1 MSQNIAKYSQF
12 VMPDHINVVGTLF
25 GGQMI
30 AWIDLAAAKVAHRL
44 LKGSEADGAVTRT
57 IEQVEFKEPVYLGD
71 WVNFTAKIVAAGTT
85 SIHIEVNAY
94 AEGGK
99 TDPRLACSASLVMV
113 SVKKDEKGKYKNTLM
128 VKLLSSGVIF
138 TSTLVFCQ
146 VVDSLKVD
154 ELLTKSVESKVV
166 EISAIISYDS
176 FEPRAFKL
184 SLYPRKS
191 PSEVYI
197 SRMFFPGDSIQII
210 LPYNILSE
218 DTLGNIASLEPVG
231 GSYEKLYRLFTKSE
245 KKIDLGNFRIKIKSD
260 IIKLSL
266 IDGFDF
272 KPISKAL
279 LQISS
284 SSQIIFSAM
293 SDSMGY
299 TRLRIPINRDNTTPV
314 VLRVDTDGRYP
325 PWQENLEIPKGVSSK
340 TIPLYPM
347 QVDEGVSIYKVVKE
361 LSPLRKGPENGSETL
376 FLLNSGD
383 LIAVNKVA
391 GDRVYGRVR
400 IDLYNKQS
408 FKYFEGWV
416 LHKDIKLMN
425 GHQTKKSAN

>member
-1 MSQNIAKYSQF
+1 
-12 VMPDHINVVGTLF
+12 
-25 GGQMI
+25 
-30 AWIDLAAAKVAHRL
+30 
-44 LKGSEADGAVTRT
+44 
-57 IEQVEFKEPVYLGD
+57 
-71 WVNFTAKIVAAGTT
+71 
-85 SIHIEVNAY
+85 
-94 AEGGK
+94 
-99 TDPRLACSASLVMV
+99 
-113 SVKKDEKGKYKNTLM
+113 M
-128 VKLLSSGVIF
+128 VKLLSSGLIF

-146 VVDSLKVD
+146 AVDSLKVD

-166 EISAIISYDS
+166 EISATISYDS

-184 SLYPRKS
+184 SLFPRKS

-245 KKIDLGNFRIKIKSD
+245 EKIDLGNFRIKIKSD

-416 LHKDIKLMN
+416 LNKDIKLMN

>member
-1 MSQNIAKYSQF
+1 MIVLSQGLSN
-12 VMPDHINVVGTLF
+12 
-25 GGQMI
+25 
-30 AWIDLAAAKVAHRL
+30 
-44 LKGSEADGAVTRT
+44 
-57 IEQVEFKEPVYLGD
+57 
-71 WVNFTAKIVAAGTT
+71 
-85 SIHIEVNAY
+85 
-94 AEGGK
+94 
-99 TDPRLACSASLVMV
+99 LACFQGKALQKCIYQGCFFLV
-113 SVKKDEKGKYKNTLM
+113 
-128 VKLLSSGVIF
+128 I
-138 TSTLVFCQ
+138 
-146 VVDSLKVD
+146 
-154 ELLTKSVESKVV
+154 
-166 EISAIISYDS
+166 
-176 FEPRAFKL
+176 RFKL
-184 SLYPRKS
+184 FYH
-191 PSEVYI
+191 
-197 SRMFFPGDSIQII
+197 II
-210 LPYNILSE
+210 FLAK

-245 KKIDLGNFRIKIKSD
+245 EKIDLGNFRIKTKSD

-284 SSQIIFSAM
+284 SSQIIFSAI

-416 LHKDIKLMN
+416 LNKNIKLMN
-425 GHQTKKSAN
+425 GNQTKKSAN

>member
-1 MSQNIAKYSQF
+1 
-12 VMPDHINVVGTLF
+12 
-25 GGQMI
+25 
-30 AWIDLAAAKVAHRL
+30 
-44 LKGSEADGAVTRT
+44 
-57 IEQVEFKEPVYLGD
+57 
-71 WVNFTAKIVAAGTT
+71 
-85 SIHIEVNAY
+85 
-94 AEGGK
+94 
-99 TDPRLACSASLVMV
+99 
-113 SVKKDEKGKYKNTLM
+113 M
-128 VKLLSSGVIF
+128 VKLLSSGLIF

-146 VVDSLKVD
+146 AVDSLKVD

-166 EISAIISYDS
+166 EISATISYDS

-184 SLYPRKS
+184 SLFPRKS

-231 GSYEKLYRLFTKSE
+231 GSYEKLYRLFTKSKE
-245 KKIDLGNFRIKIKSD
+245 KIDLGNFRIKIKSD

-416 LHKDIKLMN
+416 LNKDIKLMN

>member
-1 MSQNIAKYSQF
+1 
-12 VMPDHINVVGTLF
+12 
-25 GGQMI
+25 
-30 AWIDLAAAKVAHRL
+30 
-44 LKGSEADGAVTRT
+44 
-57 IEQVEFKEPVYLGD
+57 
-71 WVNFTAKIVAAGTT
+71 
-85 SIHIEVNAY
+85 
-94 AEGGK
+94 
-99 TDPRLACSASLVMV
+99 
-113 SVKKDEKGKYKNTLM
+113 M
-128 VKLLSSGVIF
+128 VKLLSNGVIF
-138 TSTLVFCQ
+138 LSTLVLCQ
-146 VVDSLKVD
+146 TVDSSKVN
-154 ELLTKSVESKVV
+154 ELLIKSVESKVV
-166 EISAIISYDS
+166 EISATISYDS

-184 SLYPRKS
+184 SLFPRKS

-245 KKIDLGNFRIKIKSD
+245 EKIDLGNFRIKIKSD

-284 SSQIIFSAM
+284 SSQIIFSAI

-416 LHKDIKLMN
+416 LNKNIKLMN
-425 GHQTKKSAN
+425 GNQTKKSAN

>member
-1 MSQNIAKYSQF
+1 
-12 VMPDHINVVGTLF
+12 
-25 GGQMI
+25 
-30 AWIDLAAAKVAHRL
+30 
-44 LKGSEADGAVTRT
+44 
-57 IEQVEFKEPVYLGD
+57 
-71 WVNFTAKIVAAGTT
+71 
-85 SIHIEVNAY
+85 
-94 AEGGK
+94 
-99 TDPRLACSASLVMV
+99 
-113 SVKKDEKGKYKNTLM
+113 M

-146 VVDSLKVD
+146 AVDSLKVD

-166 EISAIISYDS
+166 EISATISYDS

-184 SLYPRKS
+184 SLFPRKS

-245 KKIDLGNFRIKIKSD
+245 EKIDLGNFRIKIKSD

-416 LHKDIKLMN
+416 LNKNIKLMN
-425 GHQTKKSAN
+425 GDQTKKSAN

>member
-1 MSQNIAKYSQF
+1 
-12 VMPDHINVVGTLF
+12 
-25 GGQMI
+25 
-30 AWIDLAAAKVAHRL
+30 
-44 LKGSEADGAVTRT
+44 
-57 IEQVEFKEPVYLGD
+57 
-71 WVNFTAKIVAAGTT
+71 
-85 SIHIEVNAY
+85 
-94 AEGGK
+94 
-99 TDPRLACSASLVMV
+99 
-113 SVKKDEKGKYKNTLM
+113 M
-128 VKLLSSGVIF
+128 VKLLSNGVIF
-138 TSTLVFCQ
+138 LSTLVFCQ
-146 VVDSLKVD
+146 TVDSSKAN
-154 ELLTKSVESKVV
+154 ELLIKSVESKVV
-166 EISAIISYDS
+166 EISATISYDS

-184 SLYPRKS
+184 SLFPRKS

-245 KKIDLGNFRIKIKSD
+245 EKIDLGNFRIKIKSD

-284 SSQIIFSAM
+284 NSQIIFSAI

-416 LHKDIKLMN
+416 LNKNIKLMN
-425 GHQTKKSAN
+425 GNQTKKSAN

>member
-1 MSQNIAKYSQF
+1 
-12 VMPDHINVVGTLF
+12 
-25 GGQMI
+25 
-30 AWIDLAAAKVAHRL
+30 
-44 LKGSEADGAVTRT
+44 
-57 IEQVEFKEPVYLGD
+57 
-71 WVNFTAKIVAAGTT
+71 
-85 SIHIEVNAY
+85 
-94 AEGGK
+94 
-99 TDPRLACSASLVMV
+99 
-113 SVKKDEKGKYKNTLM
+113 
-128 VKLLSSGVIF
+128 
-138 TSTLVFCQ
+138 
-146 VVDSLKVD
+146 
-154 ELLTKSVESKVV
+154 
-166 EISAIISYDS
+166 
-176 FEPRAFKL
+176 
-184 SLYPRKS
+184 
-191 PSEVYI
+191 
-197 SRMFFPGDSIQII
+197 MFFPGDSIQII

-218 DTLGNIASLEPVG
+218 DTLGNIASVEPIG
-231 GSYEKLYRLFTKSE
+231 GSYEKLYRIFTKSE

-266 IDGFDF
+266 IDGVDF

-284 SSQIIFSAM
+284 SSQIIFSAI

-299 TRLRIPINRDNTTPV
+299 TRLRIPINRDNTIPV

-416 LHKDIKLMN
+416 LNKDIKLMN
-425 GHQTKKSAN
+425 GNQTKKSAN

>member
-1 MSQNIAKYSQF
+1 
-12 VMPDHINVVGTLF
+12 
-25 GGQMI
+25 
-30 AWIDLAAAKVAHRL
+30 
-44 LKGSEADGAVTRT
+44 
-57 IEQVEFKEPVYLGD
+57 
-71 WVNFTAKIVAAGTT
+71 
-85 SIHIEVNAY
+85 
-94 AEGGK
+94 
-99 TDPRLACSASLVMV
+99 
-113 SVKKDEKGKYKNTLM
+113 M

-146 VVDSLKVD
+146 AVDSLKVD

-166 EISAIISYDS
+166 EISATISYDS

-184 SLYPRKS
+184 SLFPRKS

-245 KKIDLGNFRIKIKSD
+245 EKIDLGNFRIKIKSD

-416 LHKDIKLMN
+416 LNKNIKLMN
-425 GHQTKKSAN
+425 GNQTKKSAN

>member
-1 MSQNIAKYSQF
+1 
-12 VMPDHINVVGTLF
+12 
-25 GGQMI
+25 
-30 AWIDLAAAKVAHRL
+30 
-44 LKGSEADGAVTRT
+44 
-57 IEQVEFKEPVYLGD
+57 
-71 WVNFTAKIVAAGTT
+71 
-85 SIHIEVNAY
+85 
-94 AEGGK
+94 
-99 TDPRLACSASLVMV
+99 
-113 SVKKDEKGKYKNTLM
+113 M
-128 VKLLSSGVIF
+128 VKLLSNGVIF
-138 TSTLVFCQ
+138 LSTLVLCQ
-146 VVDSLKVD
+146 TVDSSKVN
-154 ELLTKSVESKVV
+154 ELLIKSVESKVV
-166 EISAIISYDS
+166 EISATISYDS

-184 SLYPRKS
+184 SLFPRKS

-245 KKIDLGNFRIKIKSD
+245 EKIDLGNFRIKIKSD

-279 LQISS
+279 LQITS
-284 SSQIIFSAM
+284 SSQIIFSAI

-416 LHKDIKLMN
+416 LNKNIKLMN
-425 GHQTKKSAN
+425 GNQTKKSAN

>member
-1 MSQNIAKYSQF
+1 
-12 VMPDHINVVGTLF
+12 
-25 GGQMI
+25 
-30 AWIDLAAAKVAHRL
+30 
-44 LKGSEADGAVTRT
+44 
-57 IEQVEFKEPVYLGD
+57 
-71 WVNFTAKIVAAGTT
+71 
-85 SIHIEVNAY
+85 
-94 AEGGK
+94 
-99 TDPRLACSASLVMV
+99 
-113 SVKKDEKGKYKNTLM
+113 M

-146 VVDSLKVD
+146 AVDSLKVD

-166 EISAIISYDS
+166 EISATISYDS

-184 SLYPRKS
+184 SLFPRKS

-245 KKIDLGNFRIKIKSD
+245 EKIDLGNFRIKIKSD

-416 LHKDIKLMN
+416 LNKDIKLMN
-425 GHQTKKSAN
+425 GNQTKKSAN

>member
-1 MSQNIAKYSQF
+1 
-12 VMPDHINVVGTLF
+12 
-25 GGQMI
+25 
-30 AWIDLAAAKVAHRL
+30 
-44 LKGSEADGAVTRT
+44 
-57 IEQVEFKEPVYLGD
+57 
-71 WVNFTAKIVAAGTT
+71 
-85 SIHIEVNAY
+85 
-94 AEGGK
+94 
-99 TDPRLACSASLVMV
+99 
-113 SVKKDEKGKYKNTLM
+113 M

-245 KKIDLGNFRIKIKSD
+245 EKIDLGNFRIKIKSD

-425 GHQTKKSAN
+425 VHQTKKSAN

>member
-1 MSQNIAKYSQF
+1 
-12 VMPDHINVVGTLF
+12 
-25 GGQMI
+25 
-30 AWIDLAAAKVAHRL
+30 
-44 LKGSEADGAVTRT
+44 
-57 IEQVEFKEPVYLGD
+57 
-71 WVNFTAKIVAAGTT
+71 
-85 SIHIEVNAY
+85 
-94 AEGGK
+94 
-99 TDPRLACSASLVMV
+99 
-113 SVKKDEKGKYKNTLM
+113 M
-128 VKLLSSGVIF
+128 VKLLSSGLIF

-146 VVDSLKVD
+146 AVDSLKAD

-166 EISAIISYDS
+166 EISATISYDS

-184 SLYPRKS
+184 SLFPRKS

-245 KKIDLGNFRIKIKSD
+245 EKIDLGNFRIKIKSD

-416 LHKDIKLMN
+416 LNKDIKLMN